1 MLLSNPK
8 FYNFKKHLLCG
19 IPFVNFK
26 LLHPNKICSVDP
38 SFPSASL
45 LDIPKKS
52 LLLFFSKV
60 AFIF

>member
-1 MLLSNPK
+1 MLLSIPK

-26 LLHPNKICSVDP
+26 LLHPNKIYSMDP
-38 SFPSASL
+38 LFPSASL

-52 LLLFFSKV
+52 LLLFL
-60 AFIF
+60 